1 MIMPDGAEEI
11 ESSAAMSI
19 RATQAVAWVTSEKI
33 LQQVIWLLLF
43 LILAPILGPRVYGL
57 VAMAMIFVG
66 MLELI
71 VIDAA
76 SEALLNIA
84 HPEPGHFS
92 TALTSNLV
100 LGCGFSIGLFVLAD
114 PIARSL
120 GEAELAPVIAALAPL
135 TVLGAATA
143 VPIAVLK
150 RAIAFRP
157 LAIRSIVGLLIGG
170 AVGISFALSGMGIWS
185 LVGQA
190 LGQRAAEV
198 VILWLSNPQ
207 RVGFAWSA
215 RHFRELRGF
224 AAHVMVSRSAA
235 FIGGQVP
242 RLIIGIVLGP
252 YALGL
257 YTLASRVVE
266 ALTQAVIVPQSIVAR
281 VTLVGLH
288 DDLARLA
295 NSYKLA
301 LSNLALLAFPIFC
314 GFAAILTPL
323 FRVALDA
330 RWRDAVLPAQIL
342 TLSGIAMAFMYLGS
356 ALLFAHGA
364 ARVEARFAALQ
375 TVASAA
381 ILLIAAPYGLVAAA
395 AAIAM
400 RLVVLLPVGWVI
412 IERTTGIRLIDQVR
426 ATGPI
431 LAAAVTM
438 FGAVISTEAVI
449 DQMVPTPL
457 EIPALVSVGVLV
469 YGGLAFLVAPAGCRV
484 VWSRMRHLWRR
495 VAHAA

>member
-1 MIMPDGAEEI
+1 MPASAEET
-11 ESSAAMSI
+11 EPSASMSI
-19 RATQAVAWVTSEKI
+19 RATRAVAWVTAEKI

-66 MLELI
+66 MLELV

-84 HPEPGHFS
+84 HPEPSHFS

-100 LGCGFSIGLFVLAD
+100 LGCGFSVGLFLLAD

-135 TVLGAATA
+135 TALGAATA

-190 LGQRAAEV
+190 LAQRVAEV
-198 VILWLSNPQ
+198 AILWLSNPQ

-235 FIGGQVP
+235 FIGGQVT

-281 VTLVGLH
+281 VTLIGLQSNPS
-288 DDLARLA
+288 RLA
-295 NSYKLA
+295 ESYKLA
-301 LSNLALLAFPIFC
+301 LSKLALLAFPIFC
-314 GFAAILTPL
+314 GFAAILAPL
-323 FRVALDA
+323 FRVALDV
-330 RWRDAVLPAQIL
+330 RWRDAILPAQIL

-356 ALLFAHGA
+356 ALLFARGA
-364 ARVEARFAALQ
+364 AHVEARFATLQ
-375 TVASAA
+375 TAASAV

-395 AAIAM
+395 IGIAV
-400 RLVVLLPVGWVI
+400 RIVILLPIGWVI
-412 IERTTGIRLIDQVR
+412 IERTTGIRVVDQVR
-426 ATGPI
+426 ATGP
-431 LAAAVTM
+431 LLGAAITM
-438 FGAVISTEAVI
+438 FGAVIATEAVI
-449 DQMVPTPL
+449 GKTVPTVL
-457 EIPALVSVGVLV
+457 EIPVLVGVGVLV
-469 YGGLAFLVAPAGCRV
+469 YSGLAFLVAPSGCREI
-484 VWSRMRHLWRR
+484 WTRICRL
-495 VAHAA
+495 